1 LLCFKQIGE
10 IEMIASLASSDRKKN
25 SGAPDHKNYDPPL
38 ENLMRWWQATKHPN
52 IILITFIGIYIL
64 FLVVISVR

>member
-1 LLCFKQIGE
+1 
-10 IEMIASLASSDRKKN
+10 MIASAASPANRKKN

-52 IILITFIGIYIL
+52 IILITFIGIIFL